1 MTTTTRFAR
10 AALLL
15 GGSAAVAGTLAI
27 LSTPS
32 QVAADVPALPALPW
46 AAVAGAPAPLPPAAI
61 LYASERCAH
70 CAPAARA
77 ASAEA
82 AAAGVTLVVVA
93 HGSADSTRRYAA
105 RLSLRSPVAADTSGA
120 LGRALGVRNVP
131 ALFLFARDGSR
142 SVLVGFRDARAYARA
157 LRTLR

>member
-1 MTTTTRFAR
+1 MTTATRFAR

-27 LSTPS
+27 LSTPP
-32 QVAADVPALPALPW
+32 QVAADVPPLPALPW
-46 AAVAGAPAPLPPAAI
+46 ASLAGASAPETPAAI

-77 ASAEA
+77 ASAA
-82 AAAGVTLVVVA
+82 AADAGVTLLVVA
-93 HGSADSTRRYAA
+93 HASIDSTRRYAA
-105 RLSLRSPVAADTSGA
+105 RLSLRAPVAADTNGA
-120 LGRALGVRNVP
+120 LGRALRVRNVP

-142 SVLVGFRDARAYARA
+142 AVLVGFRDARDYARA

>member
-1 MTTTTRFAR
+1 MTTATRFAR

-70 CAPAARA
+70 CAPATRA
-77 ASAEA
+77 ASTAA

-93 HGSADSTRRYAA
+93 HGSVDSTRRYAA

-142 SVLVGFRDARAYARA
+142 FVLVGFRDARDDARA
-157 LRTLR
+157 LGTLR